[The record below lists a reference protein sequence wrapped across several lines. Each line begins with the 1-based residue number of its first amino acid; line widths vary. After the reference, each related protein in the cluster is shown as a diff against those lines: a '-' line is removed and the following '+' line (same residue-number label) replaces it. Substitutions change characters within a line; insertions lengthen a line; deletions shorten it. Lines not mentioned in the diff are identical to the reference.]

1 MSRALDARPDVVV
14 VGGGIVGLSLAW
26 RLASDG
32 AAVAVCDPAVG
43 RGSSWAA
50 AGMLAP
56 VTEVHYGEED
66 LLRLNLAAAAR
77 WPAFADELSG
87 ASGLDIG
94 HRRDGTLAVALDAD
108 DRRALDDITRFQHAL
123 GLDATA
129 CSSSELRALEP
140 GLSPRVRGGAF
151 VPGDH
156 QVDPRRVVEALD
168 VACRRGGVA
177 LVPHAVARVVVEAG
191 RARAVEL
198 DDGTRIDAATVVL
211 AAGCW
216 ARTIAGV
223 PDEARPPVRPV
234 KGQILRLRMPADRPV
249 LTRTVRGTAKGRSVY
264 LVPRAGGELVVGA
277 TVEEQGFDT
286 SVVAGAVLDLLR
298 AATDLVPDV
307 AELTLEECHAGLRP
321 GSPDNAPVLG
331 PSGVNGLVLAAG
343 HFRNGVLLAPLSA
356 DAVAAVVRGDALP
369 DIAAPFTLQRFEHA
383 ATATGAVR

>member
-1 MSRALDARPDVVV
+1 VTGSLTPRADVVI

-32 AAVAVCDPAVG
+32 VTVAVCDPAPG

-66 LLRLNLAAAAR
+66 LLRLNLAAAER
-77 WPAFADELSG
+77 WPAFADALVE

-94 HRRDGTLAVALDAD
+94 HRRDGTIAVALDAD
-108 DRRALDDITRFQHAL
+108 DRRVLDDITRFQHTL
-123 GLDATA
+123 GLHATP

-140 GLSPRVRGGAF
+140 GLSPRVRGGSF
-151 VPGDH
+151 VSGDH
-156 QVDPRRVVEALD
+156 QVDPRRVVHALD
-168 VACRRGGVA
+168 VACRRSGVA
-177 LVPHAVARVVVEAG
+177 LVRHAVARVLVARG

-198 DDGTRIDAATVVL
+198 DDGSRIDAGTIVL

-216 ARTIAGV
+216 ARTIAGI
-223 PDEARPPVRPV
+223 PDDALPPVRPV
-234 KGQILRLRMPADRPV
+234 KGQILRLRMPGDRPV

-264 LVPRAGGELVVGA
+264 LVPRADGELVVGA

-286 SVVAGAVLDLLR
+286 SVVVGAVLDLLR

-307 AELTLEECHAGLRP
+307 AELVLEECHAGLRP

-331 PSGVNGLVLAAG
+331 PSGLDGLVLAAG
-343 HFRNGVLLAPLSA
+343 HFRNGVLLAPLGA
-356 DAVAAVVRGDALP
+356 DAVAAVVHDGALP
-369 DIAAPFTLQRFEHA
+369 DVAAPFTLQRFRRA
-383 ATATGAVR
+383 ATGATR